1 MKRFALLALGAALAT
16 TALGQQIQVF
26 VDGRPVNFRGP
37 GPVIVDDRV
46 LVPLRGVLQALGAE
60 VQWDPTTQAVTA
72 RRPGLDIRLGI
83 GETTASVNGQ
93 PVELDVPAQLIDGST
108 MIPVR
113 FVSEELGEVVK
124 WDTRT
129 ETVYIH
135 ANFDNAETQP
145 APPSPQPEVAPPPP
159 PPPPPASAERTL
171 PRGLVLAVHVRTLV
185 SSDLNVAGDRIEAE
199 VDRDLPG
206 IPAGSVVK
214 GHVVLAHPHSH
225 GRAGILEV
233 RFDRIVTPDGVN
245 YRISGSGFGIDRRSV
260 MREDGLPV
268 ARPEL
273 IDQETVFAGLGEGT
287 GRFVGLRTLGP
298 PVYPYYR
305 TYGYQPSYRAALLRP
320 STEFGVRLDNELDVE
335 VGPDQGP
342 GPEPSDGPGPGN
354 G

>member
-1 MKRFALLALGAALAT
+1 MKRFALLAFGATLAT

-26 VDGRPVNFRGP
+26 VDGREVPFRGR
-37 GPVIVDDRV
+37 GPVMVEDRV

-60 VQWDPTTQAVTA
+60 VEWDPSTQTVTA
-72 RRPGLDIRLGI
+72 HKTGLDIRLGI

-135 ANFDNAETQP
+135 ANFDNAEDQTPP
-145 APPSPQPEVAPPPP
+145 APTPVAPPPP
-159 PPPPPASAERTL
+159 PPPPEAVERTL
-171 PRGLVLAVHVRTLV
+171 PRGLVLAVHMRSLV
-185 SSDLNVAGDRIEAE
+185 SSDLNVAGDRIEAV

-214 GHVVLAHPHSH
+214 GHVVLARPHTY

-233 RFDRIVTPDGVN
+233 RFNRLVTPDGVN
-245 YRISGSGFGIDRRSV
+245 YRISGSGFGLDGRSV
-260 MREDGLPV
+260 IREDGLPV

-287 GRFVGLRTLGP
+287 GRFVGIRADGP
-298 PVYPYYR
+298 PTYPYYH
-305 TYGYQPSYRAALLRP
+305 TYGHHPSYRAALLRP
-320 STEFGVRLDNELDVE
+320 STEFGVRLDDELEIQVA
-335 VGPDQGP
+335 P
-342 GPEPSDGPGPGN
+342 GPQPPDEPGPGN